1 MVMDGYRKLESF
13 CLVTERKEM
22 TTAHTSIDQHPD
34 ILALRASYDR
44 AAESMAAQAAFGLTL
59 LTAIFVALSP
69 HIVGFDAFTRLPAN
83 DLIVGIT
90 VAILALCFGS
100 ALDRTHGMTWTL
112 PVFGVWLF
120 ASSLIFVASPTA
132 GMIWLHVIC
141 GLLITVL
148 GLYAVYFG
156 MRVRS
161 EGMDARGSEH

>member
-1 MVMDGYRKLESF
+1 
-13 CLVTERKEM
+13 M

-44 AAESMAAQAAFGLTL
+44 VAESMAAQATFGLAL
-59 LTAIFVALSP
+59 LTAMFVALAP
-69 HIVGFDAFTRLPAN
+69 HVVGFDAFERISVN

-90 VAILALCFGS
+90 VAVLAMCFGS

-120 ASSLIFVASPTA
+120 LSPWIFVASPTT
-132 GMIWLHVIC
+132 GMIWSHVIC

-148 GLYAVYFG
+148 GAYAVYFG
-156 MRVRS
+156 MRVRT
-161 EGMDARGSEH
+161 EGVRARSSGAQ

>member
-1 MVMDGYRKLESF
+1 
-13 CLVTERKEM
+13 M

-90 VAILALCFGS
+90 VAV
-100 ALDRTHGMTWTL
+100 LDRTHGMTWTL

-120 ASSLIFVASPTA
+120 ASPWIFVASPTA

>member
-1 MVMDGYRKLESF
+1 
-13 CLVTERKEM
+13 M

-44 AAESMAAQAAFGLTL
+44 AAESMTAQATFGLTL
-59 LTAIFVALSP
+59 LTAVFVALSP
-69 HIVGFDAFTRLPAN
+69 YIFGFDAYTRLPFN

-90 VAILALCFGS
+90 VAVLAMCFGS

-120 ASSLIFVASPTA
+120 FSPWIFVASPTA
-132 GMIWLHVIC
+132 GMIWSHVIC

-148 GLYAVYFG
+148 GAYAVYFG
-156 MRVRS
+156 MQVRS
-161 EGMDARGSEH
+161 EGMHARSSAAK